1 MKFDLASLP
10 GTLAARSATLLA
22 TLLLALPAAPS
33 LAALELHDA
42 ERHVLD
48 NGLTVILLEDRNFPV
63 VSVQMLYKVGA
74 RNEITGKTGL
84 AHFLE
89 HMAFRAT
96 KRFPD
101 TEVVSRIYAAGGE
114 WHGYTWTDQTTYF
127 ATAPKEQLELLL
139 GIEAERMRHL
149 EIDPAF
155 IDAERGAVLAE
166 MHMYENYP
174 SSMLVDA
181 LLFTSFLAHPYRNN
195 TIGWE
200 SDIDSVTHA
209 DVVDFYEAHYHPA
222 NAVLAVVGDF
232 DTVEALAR
240 IEKLFGQ
247 AEASVPTPLPH
258 TIEPLQQ
265 GERRVVVRGT
275 TPGRRF
281 MIGYRAPGVNHPD
294 YAAFLV
300 LQELLAGG
308 SGVSFLQND
317 WGTPA
322 KESSLLFGATDSIT
336 SWFPPSAQD
345 YVFVIGGRI
354 GGPQSEED
362 AEQAIEAR
370 IAPLREIAPRQ
381 QRVDDAIEAV
391 LDQLVFD
398 VETTEDAAHQ
408 LAYFEGLDALNVLLT
423 LPERVR
429 RVTPEDISRLARN
442 YLLPERRTIAWY
454 RPGATAAPAVETAGN
469 AHRIA
474 LPRADA
480 VDATPVAAP
489 ELRTLSGGLPAI
501 VQVSD
506 LSSSVELKLVVPG
519 TGLSNEAF
527 AAGDPEPGALAW
539 NGHGRPERF
548 DAIVDDAAAALDRA
562 RHGGKASPPAST
574 DPETRLAEEF
584 LDLMQLPAAAARQP
598 AQPAVVVVT
607 GDVDANAAFALL
619 ESRFGAIAPAPSLTV
634 ERTTRPTGR
643 KQVSLGVPV
652 AQSQLGYIVAAP
664 APTDPDY
671 AAWRILQYIVAH
683 GYEGRFGKE
692 AISNRGLAY
701 YVEARYSSAG
711 GPGWI
716 TLATG
721 VDTPKLERLDTLL
734 QLQFTKLETEPP
746 TAAEVAEA
754 KEHLLG
760 RAMSASQSNGE
771 LGARL
776 ARHWLRHAQLPSVEQ
791 LRESLEAVTIEDVV
805 AIVPEFT
812 SGLTIAVTP

>member
-1 MKFDLASLP
+1 M
-10 GTLAARSATLLA
+10 LAARSAPLLA
-22 TLLLALPAAPS
+22 TLLLVIVAAPS
-33 LAALELHDA
+33 RAELELPDA

-74 RNEITGKTGL
+74 RNEVTGKTGL

-96 KRFPD
+96 KQFPG
-101 TEVVSRIYAAGGE
+101 TEVVGRIYAAGGE

-127 ATAPKEQLELLL
+127 ATAPREQLDLLL
-139 GIEAERMRHL
+139 EIEAERMHHL

-155 IDAERGAVLAE
+155 IEAERGAVLAE

-209 DVVDFYEAHYHPA
+209 DVVDFYETHYHPG
-222 NAVLAVVGDF
+222 NAVLALVGDF
-232 DTVEALAR
+232 DTAETLQRVK
-240 IEKLFGQ
+240 KLFGGITT
-247 AEASVPTPLPH
+247 AEPTPLPH

-281 MIGYRAPGVNHPD
+281 MIGYRAPGVSHPD

-322 KESSLLFGATDSIT
+322 KESGLLFGATDSIT

-370 IAPLREIAPRQ
+370 IAPLREIAPRK
-381 QRVDDAIEAV
+381 QRVDDAIAAV
-391 LDQLVFD
+391 LDELVFD
-398 VETTEDAAHQ
+398 VQTTEDAAHQ
-408 LAYFEGLDALNVLLT
+408 LAYFEGLGALDVLLS
-423 LPERVR
+423 LPERVS
-429 RVTPEDISRLARN
+429 RVTPDDISRLARN

-454 RPGATAAPAVETAGN
+454 RPGTTPAPTVETTERSRRVAP
-469 AHRIA
+469 
-474 LPRADA
+474 PRADA
-480 VDATPVAAP
+480 VDGTPVAAP
-489 ELRTLSGGLPAI
+489 EARTLSGGLPAI
-501 VQVSD
+501 VQTSD

-519 TGLSNEAF
+519 TGLTSDAF
-527 AAGDPEPGALAW
+527 ATSDPEPGALAW
-539 NGHGRPERF
+539 NGRARPDRF
-548 DAIVDDAAAALDRA
+548 EDIVEQAATILDKA
-562 RHGGKASPPAST
+562 RHGGKASPPSST

-584 LDLMQLPAAAARQP
+584 LDLMQLPAAGAREP
-598 AQPAVVVVT
+598 ARPAVIVVT
-607 GDVDANAAFALL
+607 GDIDVETAFATL
-619 ESRFGAIAPAPSLTV
+619 EARFGTVSPAPSLTV
-634 ERTTRPTGR
+634 ERTARPSGR
-643 KQVSLGVPV
+643 KQVTLGVPV

-664 APTDPDY
+664 GPTDSDY
-671 AAWRILQYIVAH
+671 AAWRILQYIIAH

-721 VDTPKLERLDTLL
+721 VDTPKLDTLETLL
-734 QLQFTKLETEPP
+734 QLEFARLATEPP
-746 TAAEVAEA
+746 TAEEVAEA
-754 KEHLLG
+754 KQHLLG
-760 RAMSASQSNGE
+760 RSISAAQSNSE
-771 LGARL
+771 LGAKL
-776 ARHWLRHAQLPSVEQ
+776 ARHWLRHAELPSVDR
-791 LRESLEAVTIEDVV
+791 LRESLEAVTVDDVI
-805 AIVPEFT
+805 AIVPDFT
-812 SGLTIAVTP
+812 AGLTITVTP